1 MGPITPNSRSGS
13 SPRLSLPLFG
23 WLAREGAGKA
33 SPSAPRL
40 RLGISFTLACLKR
53 GSTIS
58 LVLTGASLASAFAW
72 DPSGFAKSTLGD
84 CGGRRP
90 NRSPAT
96 IDLMPARGFVA
107 YGAGCAASSP
117 RSPTPLVAQGSIGPN
132 NATGAPVLPGPPP
145 FRCHYSATMTYSI
158 AGACGAHPQPRDATG
173 WRADGVTR
181 PSN

>member
-1 MGPITPNSRSGS
+1 MGPITPNSGSGS
-13 SPRLSLPLFG
+13 SPRLSLRCLVGLP
-23 WLAREGAGKA
+23 AKVQAKQAPQPPACA
-33 SPSAPRL
+33 SL

-53 GSTIS
+53 GPTIS

-84 CGGRRP
+84 CGERRP

-117 RSPTPLVAQGSIGPN
+117 RSPTPLAVQGSIGPN
-132 NATGAPVLPGPPP
+132 NATGAPVLPAP
-145 FRCHYSATMTYSI
+145 RHSAAI
-158 AGACGAHPQPRDATG
+158 IRPR
-173 WRADGVTR
+173 
-181 PSN
+181 